1 MGAEA
6 GSVEVMRAFETW
18 DFEIVAGA
26 VEDDCG
32 YANDYPERFP
42 HLMAEAGH
50 DWKWHLE
57 VG

>member
-1 MGAEA
+1 
-6 GSVEVMRAFETW
+6 MRAFETW